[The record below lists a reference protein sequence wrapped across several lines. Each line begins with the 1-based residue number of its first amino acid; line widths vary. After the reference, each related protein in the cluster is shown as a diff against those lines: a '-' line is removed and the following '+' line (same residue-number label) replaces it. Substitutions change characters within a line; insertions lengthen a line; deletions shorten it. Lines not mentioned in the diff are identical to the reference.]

1 MKMLRA
7 LALVAMLLGF
17 LFKVMHW
24 PGAHALALSGFILAC
39 IGVLAPMVSSGSAVQ
54 PGALIRPLAGLLLYA
69 GALMNIL
76 KLPGGNLAFHGMV
89 VVAIV
94 VLLSDRTQIRLER
107 WDELGGRPLLVTG
120 LLLTSGGLAFKVMHW
135 PSANIQ
141 LILGIACG
149 VAWRLLSLRPA
160 ARQA

>member
-1 MKMLRA
+1 MKILRV

-24 PGAHALALSGFILAC
+24 PWAHALALSGFVMAC
-39 IGVLAPMVSSGSAVQ
+39 IGALAPLLSGGVAT
-54 PGALIRPLAGLLLYA
+54 PGALMRPLVGLLLYA

-76 KLPGGNLAFHGMV
+76 KLPGGNLAFYGMV

-94 VLLSDRTQIRLER
+94 VLLSDRTHIELKR
-107 WDELGGRPLLVTG
+107 WDELGARPLLG
-120 LLLTSGGLAFKVMHW
+120 IGALLTVSGLAFKVMHW

-141 LILGIACG
+141 LILGIACAVVWTLVSG
-149 VAWRLLSLRPA
+149 LRRKAVA
-160 ARQA
+160 